1 MTMYM
6 LVYHIYFGIRR
17 ALKKRK
23 SRFLQRVLDYIEA
36 YYNLR
41 VKEKYEKS
49 NCLKSGVTSEKRG
62 QKIIVSLT
70 SYPARIETVWL
81 TIETLL
87 RQTVKPDAVILW
99 LADEQFPDKE
109 ALPEKLKLQ
118 VTRGLQIR
126 FCEKDLKSHKKYFY
140 VMQEYPED
148 IVILADDDI
157 FYPYD
162 MIDKL
167 MKMHA
172 EYPSD
177 ICACTTQ
184 VIYPSIE
191 ADPIMWRNPRV
202 DEPIIHSSQV
212 QVFTGSGSLYPPHSL
227 LENAF
232 DCDEIMQCCPYA
244 DDMWLTFKALANGT
258 KITSFRKW
266 RSFPVMIYE
275 TSKNSLW
282 NINYSEGQ
290 NDTQW
295 NNLKEYF
302 QDEFDLIRCNY
313 NEEIGNVVQ

>member
-1 MTMYM
+1 MYM
-6 LVYHIYFGIRR
+6 VIYYIYFEIRR

-23 SRFLQRVLDYIEA
+23 SKLLQRIIDYIEA

-41 VKEKYEKS
+41 VKKKYEKD
-49 NCLKSGVTSEKRG
+49 NYHRSGVTSVKRE

-70 SYPARIETVWL
+70 SYPARIGTVWL

-87 RQTVKPDAVILW
+87 RQTVKPDEVILW
-99 LADEQFPDKE
+99 LADEQFPDKG

-148 IVILADDDI
+148 IVILVDDDI

-172 EYPSD
+172 KYPLD

-191 ADPIMWRNPRV
+191 AEPIMWRNPKV
-202 DEPIIHSSQV
+202 DEPIIHSSRV

-232 DCDEIMQCCPYA
+232 ACDEIMRYCPHA
-244 DDMWLTFKALANGT
+244 DDMWLTFKALGNGT
-258 KITSFRKW
+258 KITSFQKW
-266 RSFPVMIYE
+266 RSFPVMIYK
-275 TSKNSLW
+275 TGKNSLW

-290 NDTQW
+290 NDKQW
-295 NNLKEYF
+295 NDMKEHF
-302 QDEFDLIRCNY
+302 QDEFEVIRDNY
-313 NEEIGNVVQ
+313 NKEIANVIQ